1 MSQFNQSVR
10 RGGGLDVYTGL
21 LFVATLVLLAGIALM
36 AVRNMEHSDR
46 TGNGTGGPIQL
57 IEAR

>member
-21 LFVATLVLLAGIALM
+21 LFVSTLVLLAGIALL
-36 AVRNMEHSDR
+36 AVRNIEHSDQSGA
-46 TGNGTGGPIQL
+46 GNGGPIQL
-57 IEAR
+57 IN